1 MVRFELKKMLGKTG
15 GKIALLLLAAIV
27 VICSWQAVSG
37 VHYLDEEGNVQT
49 GFTAVRKLRAMRK
62 EWTGILDEEMLRKVI
77 AQNQSIAAD
86 PDFRSEDSKKINA
99 LYSPVQ
105 GSSEISALMICA
117 YADGF
122 RTYDYLCAYR
132 VQPDQASQFYENR
145 TRLLKEWLYSE
156 DAADEFSQPEKDFL
170 IQRYEAL
177 ETPLMMDYTE
187 GWQQIAPY
195 SKTVAMLGVIVLGY
209 LLSGLFAGEFSL
221 KSDALFFSSFHG
233 RNRAIIAKVKAGFL
247 LVTIVYWAMWLTYSG
262 FVLVFLG
269 ADGGD
274 TPIQSAMGDW
284 KSFYNITQW
293 QKYLLMTFGG
303 YVGFLS
309 ISAMTMWVSAATKS
323 TILAAMVPWV
333 LIFIPSFVQ
342 NLHFLDDV
350 MALFPDRLL
359 RVDESL
365 GYFELFELFGK
376 VVGAI
381 PLQFAIYVP
390 ATLLLIPLIYQTY
403 RKKQLG

>member
-1 MVRFELKKMLGKTG
+1 MVRFELRKMLGKTG

-27 VICSWQAVSG
+27 VICCWQAVHEVS
-37 VHYLDEEGNVQT
+37 YIDEEGNIQT

-62 EWTGILDEEMLRKVI
+62 EWAGILDEEMLRKVI
-77 AQNQSIAAD
+77 AQNQRLSAD
-86 PDFRSEDSKKINA
+86 PDFNSGDSKRIDA

-105 GSSEISALMICA
+105 GSAEVRMLMICS
-117 YADGF
+117 YAEGF
-122 RTYDYLCAYR
+122 RTYDYWIPYR
-132 VQPDQASQFYENR
+132 IQPDQAAQFYENR

-156 DAADEFSQPEKDFL
+156 DAVDEFSQSEKDFL
-170 IQRYEAL
+170 IHRYESL
-177 ETPLMMDYTE
+177 ETPFKVDYTE

-209 LLSGLFAGEFSL
+209 LLAGLFAGEFQL

-233 RNRAIIAKVKAGFL
+233 RRRAVAAKVKAGFL
-247 LVTIVYWAMWLTYSG
+247 LATIVYWAMWLTYSG
-262 FVLVFLG
+262 FVLAYLG
-269 ADGGD
+269 ADGAD
-274 TPIQSAMGDW
+274 TPIQSTMTDW

-323 TILAAMVPWV
+323 SILAAMVPWA

-342 NLHFLDDV
+342 NLHFLDEV

-359 RVDESL
+359 RVYECL
-365 GYFELFELFGK
+365 RYFEVFELFGK

-381 PLQFAIYVP
+381 PLQFAIYIPV
-390 ATLLLIPLIYQTY
+390 TLLLIPLIYQTY

>member
-1 MVRFELKKMLGKTG
+1 MVRFELKKMLCKTG

-27 VICSWQAVSG
+27 VICCWWAVSG

-62 EWTGILDEEMLRKVI
+62 EWAGILDEEMLRKVI

-86 PDFRSEDSKKINA
+86 PDSRSGDSKKINA
-99 LYSPVQ
+99 VHSPVQ
-105 GSSEISALMICA
+105 GSSEIRALMICS
-117 YADGF
+117 YAEGF
-122 RTYDYLCAYR
+122 RTYDSWIAYR
-132 VQPDQASQFYENR
+132 VQPDQAPQFYENR
-145 TRLLKEWLYSE
+145 TRLLKDWLYSE
-156 DAADEFSQPEKDFL
+156 DAVDEFSQSEKDFL
-170 IQRYEAL
+170 IQRYETL
-177 ETPLMMDYTE
+177 ETPFKVDYTE

-195 SKTVAMLGVIVLGY
+195 SMTVVMLGVMVLGY
-209 LLSGLFAGEFSL
+209 LLSGLFAGEFQI

-233 RNRAIIAKVKAGFL
+233 RRKAVAAKVKAGFL

-262 FVLVFLG
+262 FVLAYLG
-269 ADGGD
+269 ADGAD
-274 TPIQSAMGDW
+274 TPIQSTMTDW

-303 YVGFLS
+303 YVGCLS

-323 TILAAMVPWV
+323 SILAAMVPWV

-359 RVDESL
+359 RVYEGL
-365 GYFELFELFGK
+365 RYFEVFELFGK

-381 PLQFAIYVP
+381 PLQFVIYIPV
-390 ATLLLIPLIYQTY
+390 TLILMPIIYQTY

>member
-27 VICSWQAVSG
+27 VICCWQAVREVS
-37 VHYLDEEGNVQT
+37 YIDEEGNFQT
-49 GFTAVRKLRAMRK
+49 GFTAARKYRAMSK
-62 EWTGILDEEMLRKVI
+62 EWAGILDEEKLRKVI
-77 AQNQSIAAD
+77 AQNQRIAAD
-86 PDFRSEDSKKINA
+86 PDFNSGDTKKINA
-99 LYSPVQ
+99 LISPTQ
-105 GSSEISALMICA
+105 GSAGIRALMICS
-117 YADGF
+117 YSEEF
-122 RTYDYLCAYR
+122 RTYDSWIAYR
-132 VQPDQASQFYENR
+132 VQPDQAPQFYENR

-156 DAADEFSQPEKDFL
+156 DAIDEFSQSEKDFL
-170 IQRYEAL
+170 IQQYESL
-177 ETPLMMDYTE
+177 ETPFKVDYSE

-195 SKTVAMLGVIVLGY
+195 SMTVAMLGAIIVGY
-209 LLSGLFAGEFSL
+209 LLSGLFAGEFQI

-247 LVTIVYWAMWLTYSG
+247 LVTIVYWVMWLTYSG
-262 FVLVFLG
+262 FVLAYLG

-274 TPIQSAMGDW
+274 TPIQSTMRDW

-303 YVGFLS
+303 YVGSLS
-309 ISAMTMWVSAATKS
+309 IGAMTMWVSAATKS
-323 TILAAMVPWV
+323 SILAAMVPWV

-350 MALFPDRLL
+350 MVLFPDRLL
-359 RVDESL
+359 RVCEGL
-365 GYFELFELFGK
+365 RFFEMFELFGK

>member
-1 MVRFELKKMLGKTG
+1 MFRFELKKMLGKTG

-27 VICSWQAVSG
+27 VICSWQT
-37 VHYLDEEGNVQT
+37 VHEVQYLDEEGNTQT
-49 GFTAVRKLRAMRK
+49 GFTAARKYRAMVK
-62 EWTGILDEEMLRKVI
+62 EWAGILDEEMLRKVI
-77 AQNQSIAAD
+77 AQSQRIAAN
-86 PDFRSEDSKKINA
+86 PDFNSGDTKKINA
-99 LYSPVQ
+99 AIFPGQ
-105 GSSEISALMICA
+105 GSDMIRALMSYS
-117 YADGF
+117 YAEGF
-122 RTYDYLCAYR
+122 RTYDYWLSYR
-132 VQPDQASQFYENR
+132 IQPDQAPQFYENR

-177 ETPLMMDYTE
+177 ETPFQVDYTE
-187 GWQQIAPY
+187 GWEQVAQY

-233 RNRAIIAKVKAGFL
+233 RRRAVAAKVKAGFL
-247 LVTIVYWAMWLTYSG
+247 LVTIVYWVIWLAYSG
-262 FVLVFLG
+262 FVLAYMG

-274 TPIQSAMGDW
+274 TPIQSTLQDW
-284 KSFYNITQW
+284 KTFYNITQW

-303 YVGFLS
+303 YVGCLS

-323 TILAAMVPWV
+323 SILAAMVPWI
-333 LIFIPSFVQ
+333 LIFIPSFEH
-342 NLHFLDDV
+342 NIDALDTV

-365 GYFELFELFGK
+365 GYFEMFELFGK

-381 PLQFAIYVP
+381 PLQFAIYIP